1 MQGIMDDSPLD
12 PVTQRRI
19 RKIRRLRQPVKPP
32 PLQQNSKKTVKIFI
46 AALLLSMV
54 VFFISSNQ
62 YLVNEF
68 KNLALNQ
75 YQLYLHGRIDYCK
88 EHFDHKRIIKT
99 IREQIINQDAPLNRI
114 EAAFLEHE
122 KVTALAMLGPQG
134 VGKTMTLNIIQN
146 QFQWHLNIQ
155 QLVWSSFDSQQSRDK
170 SLNGLVDSLS
180 TCGQNGIFI
189 DNIPSPSLPIIKT
202 FHKKLLD
209 RCNENQM
216 KCIIIYVF
224 QFDTW
229 PTDKFEFDG
238 VKLVKFRSFETK
250 DLLDCLAA
258 ESTRLKIELTQEQ
271 RDDLLDS
278 IDVERN
284 GCKTVAAK
292 ITRYAPK

>member
-1 MQGIMDDSPLD
+1 MDESPIE

-19 RKIRRLRQPVKPP
+19 RKIRRLQQPVEPP
-32 PLQQNSKKTVKIFI
+32 PPQRNSKKVVKIFI
-46 AALLLSMV
+46 AALLLSIV
-54 VFFISSNQ
+54 VFFISTNQ
-62 YLVNEF
+62 YLNNEF
-68 KNLALNQ
+68 TNLALNQ

-88 EHFDHKRIIKT
+88 EHFDSKRIMT
-99 IREQIINQDAPLNRI
+99 TLRHQIINQDAALNRI

-146 QFQWHLNIQ
+146 HFQWHLNIQ
-155 QLVWSSFDSQQSRDK
+155 QFVWSSFDSQQSQSK
-170 SLNGLVDSLS
+170 SLSDLIDSLS

-189 DNIPSPSLPIIKT
+189 DNIPTSSLPVIKQ
-202 FHKKLLD
+202 FHEKLVN
-209 RCNENQM
+209 RCNETRM

-229 PTDKFEFDG
+229 PIDKFDFDE
-238 VKLVKFRSFETK
+238 VKLVKYRSFDSK

-258 ESTRLKIELTQEQ
+258 ESARLKVELTPEQ
-271 RDDLLDS
+271 RDELLDS

-292 ITRYAPK
+292 IALYTPK